1 MRDLSTIF
9 EPKSIAVIGATSNP
23 RSVTNVTFL
32 RQLIDF
38 GYPGRIYPV
47 NPHADQ
53 VLGLTAYASIGDI
66 PEPVDYAVCAIP
78 APAAP
83 GLMRECVAAKVKVVS
98 MFTAGFSEVGDDGEK
113 LEKEVVEIGRQG
125 GVIVLGPNCLGVHC
139 PKSGLT
145 LEGGIAQ
152 KSGHVGGVSQS
163 GGVAQVMVLSL
174 AARDIYISKLISLG
188 NAADI
193 NESDYLEYL
202 GGDEDTRIVGAYLE
216 GIRQPD
222 RFLAVAGQ
230 VARKKPLVVLKG
242 GKTPAGAGAAR
253 LHTGSLAGS
262 SVVWEAV
269 CRQTGI
275 VQVNDLAEMTDT
287 IEAFTYLRP
296 PRGRR
301 LGIIGVGGGFG
312 VLAAD
317 ECIRAGFAVP
327 EFPPGVKAE
336 LQKYTPL
343 AGTGLRNPVDTTPNS
358 YISPD
363 TLAATVRAVA
373 AWDGID
379 VVFMAFPTLFGIRMG
394 IQHLI
399 DGFRAVIGA
408 AGEAGKPL
416 VIILATANFAEGE
429 VKAWELQKL
438 CFEQGAP
445 VYFTFAQAARAVA
458 RVVGYYERQ
467 PCASR

>member
-83 GLMRECVAAKVKVVS
+83 GVMRECVAAKVKVVS

-145 LEGGIAQ
+145 LEGGIAP

-174 AARDIYISKLISLG
+174 AAREIYISKLISLG

-202 GGDEDTRIVGAYLE
+202 GRDEDTRIVGAYLE

-222 RFLAVAGQ
+222 RFLTVAGQ

-287 IEAFTYLRP
+287 IEAFTYLKP

-327 EFPPGVKAE
+327 EFPPEVKAE

-343 AGTGLRNPVDTTPNS
+343 AGTGPAQPGGHHPQQLHQPGHPGGDSQGGGGLGRDRHHVHGLPHPLRHKDGYPAPDRRLPGRDRRRRGGGETPGHH
-358 YISPD
+358 PHH
-363 TLAATVRAVA
+363 R
-373 AWDGID
+373 
-379 VVFMAFPTLFGIRMG
+379 
-394 IQHLI
+394 Q
-399 DGFRAVIGA
+399 FRRRRGQGVGA
-408 AGEAGKPL
+408 PEAL
-416 VIILATANFAEGE
+416 LRT
-429 VKAWELQKL
+429 
-438 CFEQGAP
+438 GAP

-467 PCASR
+467 PYASR